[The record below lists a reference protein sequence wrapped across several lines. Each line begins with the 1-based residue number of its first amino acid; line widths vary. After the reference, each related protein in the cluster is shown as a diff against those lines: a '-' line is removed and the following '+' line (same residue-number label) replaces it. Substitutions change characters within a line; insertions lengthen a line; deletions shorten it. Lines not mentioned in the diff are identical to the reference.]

1 MIITS
6 TTITILEFVC
16 RDLRGAAFR
25 GDHATVRR
33 SRAEG
38 AVESTGA
45 RACVKCASRRLLAA
59 RRLVAREGFTSKC
72 YAQIEV
78 LCLRL

>member
-45 RACVKCASRRLLAA
+45 RACVECAFSPHA
-59 RRLVAREGFTSKC
+59 RVSHQNVMPK
-72 YAQIEV
+72 
-78 LCLRL
+78 